1 MLGNKM
7 SFNKYGRVEI
17 IQSIFSDH
25 NGIKVKISNR
35 RKSGKFTNTWKLN
48 NKFINNKVKEESQG
62 KLENTLK

>member
-7 SFNKYGRVEI
+7 SFNKYGRFEI

-25 NGIKVKISNR
+25 YGIKVEISNR

-62 KLENTLK
+62 KLENISK